1 MSHRKI
7 TNAAEESA
15 RKLKE
20 MYLSVHERQLERDRQ
35 VNDLTSRLAQ
45 KLTFF
50 SAFNLDQNIEKF
62 QAASDALKQRESAVA
77 QMKKN
82 LFDVESE
89 VKSAMAFA
97 DELDNEFDAI
107 ADLVEQKSAAN
118 VAVNEWRAC
127 LARLND
133 VVASH
138 GEIKS
143 EVDEKLKD
151 FRNNKYFKYLL
162 DAGFGTEEWSAGK
175 LQAAAH
181 RLAARVCDFKS
192 NKQSYDMLNALLK
205 ASEQRVTEAAAKAEQ
220 RKVNVND
227 FLENTKLSAGYYQAQ
242 EDAERAA
249 LRVRELKSKAASILK
264 ELKKVANDTDSGYQ
278 KALKLV
284 EAQINK
290 MSNEELDRLVA
301 STDVSLDDEIL
312 LEIRTLRSQIKRI
325 KEEIKL
331 DIPVERESKAQYQR
345 AKEAEE
351 IIRDRVKKSSDY
363 RYRDIDV
370 SSLITGYA
378 LGSLTSS
385 DISRQ
390 VSRAESY
397 SPSSSSSYSSSSS
410 SSWGGSSSSSSSSF
424 GGGGFSSSSSF
435 GGDSGGFST
444 SDSF

>member
-20 MYLSVHERQLERDRQ
+20 MYLSVHERQLERGRK
-35 VNDLTSRLAQ
+35 VHELTEKLGQ

-50 SAFNLDQNIEKF
+50 SAFNLDRNIEKF
-62 QAASDALKQRESAVA
+62 QAASAALKQRESDVA
-77 QMKKN
+77 QMKRK

-89 VKSAMAFA
+89 IKRAMATA
-97 DELDNEFDAI
+97 DELDNEFDVI
-107 ADLVEQKSAAN
+107 ADLVEQKSVAN
-118 VAVNEWRAC
+118 AAVNEWRASV
-127 LARLND
+127 ARLND

-143 EVDEKLKD
+143 EVEEKLKG
-151 FRNNKYFKYLL
+151 FMENKYFKYLL
-162 DAGFGTEEWSAGK
+162 EAGFGTEEWNAGK
-175 LQAAAH
+175 FQAAAH
-181 RLAARVCDFKS
+181 RLAARVCDFKN
-192 NKQSYDMLNALLK
+192 NKPSYDMLNSLLK
-205 ASEQRVTEAAAKAEQ
+205 ASEQRVADASAKAEQ

-227 FLENTKLSAGYYQAQ
+227 FLENTKLSHGYYQAQ
-242 EDAERAA
+242 EDAEQAA
-249 LRVRELKSKAASILK
+249 LHVRALKSKAASILQ
-264 ELKKVANDTDSGYQ
+264 ELKKVANDSDSGYQ

-284 EAQINK
+284 ESQIDK
-290 MSNEELDRLVA
+290 MSDDELDRLVT
-301 STDVSLDDEIL
+301 STEVAIDDEIL
-312 LEIRTLRSQIKRI
+312 LEIRNLRSQIKRI

-331 DIPVERESKAQYQR
+331 DIPVERESKEQYQR

-351 IIRDRVKKSSDY
+351 IIRSRVKTSSDY

-378 LGSLTSS
+378 LGSLSSS

-397 SPSSSSSYSSSSS
+397 SPSSSSSS
-410 SSWGGSSSSSSSSF
+410 SSWESSSSSSSSSF

>member
-20 MYLSVHERQLERDRQ
+20 MYLSVHERQLERDRK
-35 VNDLTSRLAQ
+35 VHELTAKLGQ

-50 SAFNLDQNIEKF
+50 SAFNLDRNIDKF
-62 QAASDALKQRESAVA
+62 QAASAALKQRESDVA
-77 QMKKN
+77 QMKRK

-89 VKSAMAFA
+89 IKRAMATA
-97 DELDNEFDAI
+97 DELDNEFDVI
-107 ADLVEQKSAAN
+107 ADLVEQKSVAN
-118 VAVNEWRAC
+118 AAVNEWRASV
-127 LARLND
+127 ARLND

-143 EVDEKLKD
+143 EVEEKLKG
-151 FRNNKYFKYLL
+151 FMENKYFKYLL
-162 DAGFGTEEWSAGK
+162 EAGFGTEEWSAGK
-175 LQAAAH
+175 FRAAAH
-181 RLAARVCDFKS
+181 RLAARVCDFKN
-192 NKQSYDMLNALLK
+192 NKQSYDMLNSLLK
-205 ASEQRVTEAAAKAEQ
+205 ASEQRVAEAAAKAEQ
-220 RKVNVND
+220 RKANVNG
-227 FLENTKLSAGYYQAQ
+227 FLENTKLSHGYYQAQ
-242 EDAERAA
+242 EDAEQADLHVRA
-249 LRVRELKSKAASILK
+249 LKSKAASILQ
-264 ELKKVANDTDSGYQ
+264 ELKKVANDSDSGYQ

-284 EAQINK
+284 ESQIDK
-290 MSNEELDRLVA
+290 MSDDELDRLVT
-301 STDVSLDDEIL
+301 STEVAIDDEIL
-312 LEIRTLRSQIKRI
+312 LEIRNLRSQIKRI

-331 DIPVERESKAQYQR
+331 DIPVERESKEQYQR

-351 IIRDRVKKSSDY
+351 IIRSRVKTSSDY
-363 RYRDIDV
+363 RYRNIDV

-378 LGSLTSS
+378 LGSLSSS

-397 SPSSSSSYSSSSS
+397 SPSSSSSS
-410 SSWGGSSSSSSSSF
+410 SSWGSSSSSSSSSF